1 MSSQKK
7 QKDKKDQKAVST
19 YASVN
24 TQSTV
29 NSLKEILIPQIK
41 ETQAKIMVDIYE
53 KKYGKKKK
61 NSESNKNNQNDSK
74 SILEYSFVTGKN
86 KYKKNDE
93 KKEDFKKNYNEINQ
107 EDFYERQLEKQMLK
121 EKYLNE
127 RKEQLLKQELKE
139 VKSKPT
145 ISKNSIL
152 LMKNKNI
159 IPIYKRLDQI
169 EGTLREKTRQT
180 QIEVLRDNNKY
191 QRRNKSQSNYIT
203 DEEFNRWLEMNKT
216 WDKIRKAKLNYKKNE
231 LDEIKRQEELL
242 NKEDETFNPKI
253 NKNTSSLLA
262 RDKTRNIEVSERL
275 YKTHFKYKNKIER
288 KRQNSLPS
296 FKPLINKK
304 YKIKDEYYEYMDI
317 EQKEI
322 FDILNVF

>member
-1 MSSQKK
+1 MSSLKR
-7 QKDKKDQKAVST
+7 QKDKKDQKFVST

-61 NSESNKNNQNDSK
+61 NFDISKNNQNDTV
-74 SILEYSFVTGKN
+74 SILDYSFVTGKN
-86 KYKKNDE
+86 KNKKKDE
-93 KKEDFKKNYNEINQ
+93 KKENLKICLDKKQ
-107 EDFYERQLEKQMLK
+107 EDFYERQLEKEILK
-121 EKYLNE
+121 EKYINE
-127 RKEQLLKQELKE
+127 KKEQQLKQELKE

-159 IPIYKRLDQI
+159 IPIYKRMDQI
-169 EGTLREKTRQT
+169 EGTLKEKTRQA
-180 QIEVLRDNNKY
+180 QIEVLKENNKY
-191 QRRNKSQSNYIT
+191 QRRNKSQTNFIT
-203 DEEFNRWLEMNKT
+203 DDEFNRWLEMNKT

-231 LDEIKRQEELL
+231 LDEIRHQEELL

-262 RDKTRNIEVSERL
+262 HDKTRNIEVSERL
-275 YKTHFKYKNKIER
+275 YKAHFKYKNKIEK

-296 FKPLINKK
+296 FKPRINKK
-304 YKIKDEYYEYMDI
+304 YKIKDDYYEYMNI